1 MPYSVYHDYFISEY
15 DANINSYINTL
26 NFFHSLDIKEINKMV
41 WNKLE
46 NDRRFLKYGI
56 PINFLKIAK
65 VTFKKCTSE
74 LHYVFELKCID

>member
-1 MPYSVYHDYFISEY
+1 MIIYVGLVSEWDEDIS
-15 DANINSYINTL
+15 SYL
-26 NFFHSLDIKEINKMV
+26 NAHIKEINKMV

-46 NDRRFLKYGI
+46 NDKSFLKYGI

>member
-1 MPYSVYHDYFISEY
+1 
-15 DANINSYINTL
+15 
-26 NFFHSLDIKEINKMV
+26 MV